1 MNHSVLTP
9 SSTVRKIFDTNVIG
23 TFLFSRESAKLMK
36 INKFGRIVNF
46 TTVATKLKL
55 EGEAAYVASK
65 AAVMNFTEILSREY
79 AEYGITVNAIAPT
92 PVKTDLI
99 RSVPKEKIDRLTQRL
114 AIHRLGEF
122 RDISNVTD
130 FFISKES
137 DFITGQTI
145 FLGGV

>member
-1 MNHSVLTP
+1 MKLSIILIYT
-9 SSTVRKIFDTNVIG
+9 
-23 TFLFSRESAKLMK
+23 TFLATEWAK
-36 INKFGRIVNF
+36 
-46 TTVATKLKL
+46 
-55 EGEAAYVASK
+55 
-65 AAVMNFTEILSREY
+65 
-79 AEYGITVNAIAPT
+79 YGTTVNAIAPT

-99 RSVPKEKIDRLTQRL
+99 RSVPKEKIDRLTHRL